1 MIMSIRI
8 TLQGVPPSLN
18 RFLGKENTQAY
29 RQAKAEWTDTV
40 AWMAKRQRRKH
51 KPYEH
56 ATVRIKYFFP
66 DRRRRD
72 PDNYCGKLLLDGLRK
87 GGIIVD
93 DSFSHIRLE
102 LSGGC
107 DPTDPRTEIEIQEVR
122 CDG

>member
-1 MIMSIRI
+1 MSIRI
-8 TLQGVPPSLN
+8 TLRGVPPSLN
-18 RFLGKENTQAY
+18 RFVGRENSQAY

-40 AWMAKRQRRKH
+40 AWMAKRQRRIH
-51 KPYEH
+51 KPYVH

-107 DPTDPRTEIEIQEVR
+107 DPADPRTEIEIQEVR
-122 CDG
+122 SDE